1 MIEEKLK
8 NYALKNSSKHKIKKI
23 KMGLVGCGTMGQE
36 IAILVAKAGIDVTFI
51 EISEDKINS
60 AIKSI
65 GKTID
70 KIIDRWGMTTG
81 DKRAIL
87 SRIKGSINYEDLS
100 DSSIVIESINTK
112 KWIPNQPTRKE
123 VFRKVETVVS
133 KDCILASNASTV
145 VIGDLSVV
153 LKHPERAIGVHF
165 ISPTLKTHII
175 EMNRCRNTSDET
187 TKFTKKFAAT
197 IGKEVVEVL
206 GSPGNISTRIIVP
219 MINEACELLM
229 EGVAEVADIDKTM
242 KRGYGMQIGPFAL
255 ADRIGLDKLIK
266 WMEGLYNEY
275 GDVKYKTSPLIKRM
289 VRAGMLG
296 KKVNEGFYMYKEN
309 GMRYTKPGSVHTLG
323 H

>member
-1 MIEEKLK
+1 MIEENLK
-8 NYALKNSSKHKIKKI
+8 NYALKNNSKHKIKKL
-23 KMGLVGCGTMGQE
+23 KVGLVGCGSMGQE
-36 IAILVAKAGIDVTFI
+36 IAILVSKAGIDVTFI
-51 EISEDKINS
+51 EVSPEKIDDSIS
-60 AIKSI
+60 AI
-65 GKTID
+65 GNMID
-70 KIIDRWGMTTG
+70 KIINRWGMTTG

-87 SRIKGSINYEDLS
+87 SRIKGSVDFNDLS
-100 DSSIVIESINTK
+100 DSSIVIEAINTK

-123 VFRKVETVVS
+123 VFKKIEANVS
-133 KDCILASNASTV
+133 RNCIIASNASTI

-175 EMNRCRNTSDET
+175 EMNRCRNTSETT
-187 TKFTKKFAAT
+187 TKFTRKFAAT

-229 EGVAEVADIDKTM
+229 EGVAEVADIDRTM
-242 KRGYGMQIGPFAL
+242 RRGYGMQIGPFAL

-296 KKVNEGFYMYKEN
+296 KKVNEGFYLYKEN
-309 GMRYTKPGSVHTLG
+309 GNRYAKSGSVLTLG

>member
-1 MIEEKLK
+1 MIEEKLI
-8 NYALKNSSKHKIKKI
+8 NYTLKNSSKHKIKKI
-23 KMGLVGCGTMGQE
+23 KVGLVGCGSMGQE
-36 IAILVAKAGIDVTFI
+36 IAILVSKAGIDVTFI
-51 EISEDKINS
+51 EVSEEK
-60 AIKSI
+60 IKSSIEVI
-65 GKTID
+65 GTMID
-70 KIIDRWGMTTG
+70 KIINRWGMTSG
-81 DKRAIL
+81 DKRAIM
-87 SRIKGSINYEDLS
+87 SRIKGSVDFKDIAK
-100 DSSIVIESINTK
+100 SSIVIEAINTK
-112 KWIPNQPTRKE
+112 KWIPNQPTRRE
-123 VFRKVETVVS
+123 VFKKIEAHVS
-133 KDCILASNASTV
+133 KDCIIASNASTI

-153 LKHPERAIGVHF
+153 LERPERAIGVHF

-175 EMNRCRNTSDET
+175 EMNRCRNTSEAT

-229 EGVAEVADIDKTM
+229 EGVAEVVDIDRTM
-242 KRGYGMQIGPFAL
+242 RRGYGMQIGPFAL
-255 ADRIGLDKLIK
+255 ADRIGLDKLVK

-296 KKVNEGFYMYKEN
+296 KKVNEGFYLYKEN
-309 GMRYTKPGSVHTLG
+309 GLRYTKPGSVLTLG

>member
-51 EISEDKINS
+51 EISEDKINHS
-60 AIKSI
+60 IKSI

-70 KIIDRWGMTTG
+70 KIIDPWGMTTG
-81 DKRAIL
+81 DKRAIM
-87 SRIKGSINYEDLS
+87 SRIKGSTDFNSLA

-123 VFRKVETVVS
+123 VFKKIEAAVS
-133 KDCILASNASTV
+133 KDCIIASNASTV

-153 LKHPERAIGVHF
+153 LKRPERAIGVHF

-175 EMNRCRNTSDET
+175 EMNRCRNTSEET
-187 TKFTKKFAAT
+187 TKFTRKFAAT

-229 EGVAEVADIDKTM
+229 EGVAEVADIDRTM
-242 KRGYGMQIGPFAL
+242 KRGYGMQTGPFAL

-296 KKVNEGFYMYKEN
+296 KKVNDGLYMYKEN
-309 GMRYTKPGSVHTLG
+309 GMRYTKTGSVLTLG